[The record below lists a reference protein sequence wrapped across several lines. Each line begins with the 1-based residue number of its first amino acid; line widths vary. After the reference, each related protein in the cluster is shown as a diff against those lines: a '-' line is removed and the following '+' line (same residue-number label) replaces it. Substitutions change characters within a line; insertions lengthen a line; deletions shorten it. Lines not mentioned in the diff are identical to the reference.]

1 MAYDWNF
8 NVFSQYVPA
17 FVSGT
22 LVTIELSVLSSLLG
36 TVGGFVLGP
45 VLRIKPL
52 DRVSLP
58 VNDMFRAVPTL
69 VLIFFFYY
77 FPYKEMFGI
86 SPPSAFF
93 AACAALTLS
102 QAVYTADIVRA
113 AVDGVSK
120 GSILGARSVGLKES
134 AIWQYI
140 IVPDIFRQI
149 LPSLIAFYIGNVRLS
164 SLASVIGCED
174 VVFVARIT
182 IGQKFRS
189 LEAWIIV
196 AAIFIVLVLPLTW
209 FARKL
214 EGSQW
219 LKRR

>member
-1 MAYDWNF
+1 MGYDWNF
-8 NVFSQYVPA
+8 SVFSQYLPA
-17 FVSGT
+17 FISGT
-22 LVTIELSVLSSLLG
+22 WVTVQLSVISCFAGTIAGFILGPTLRLKIVGSLL
-36 TVGGFVLGP
+36 LA
-45 VLRIKPL
+45 L
-52 DRVSLP
+52 
-58 VNDMFRAVPTL
+58 NDMLRALPTL

-77 FPYKEMFGI
+77 FPYRDFGWAA
-86 SPPSAFF
+86 PSAF
-93 AACAALTLS
+93 ACACAALTLS

-120 GSILGARSVGLKES
+120 GSIMGARSVGLKEMT
-134 AIWQYI
+134 IWQYI
-140 IVPDIFRQI
+140 ILPDIFRQV
-149 LPSLIAFYIGNVRLS
+149 LPSLIAFFIGIVRLS

-196 AAIFIVLVLPLTW
+196 AAIYIMLVVPLTW
-209 FARKL
+209 FARQL
-214 EGSQW
+214 ERSEW